1 MRILVANEQ
10 QPELEALARAAEGL
24 GEVVVAREV
33 RVDAVARAAADASV
47 DVALV
52 GLPPGENAEHALAL
66 IAEIVAGGLC
76 PVVVVTDNSD
86 PDVLADA
93 AAAGIYAHTANLDPR
108 SLRSAIDVAARRFGD
123 HAFIKA
129 ALEKRTLV
137 ERAKGILM
145 ERYGL
150 DEQAAFEML
159 RREARNENLRLVV
172 AAGLI
177 LQGHRLLPSDPGRR
191 RRGADSRG

>member
-1 MRILVANEQ
+1 MRILVANEH
-10 QPELEALARAAEGL
+10 PKELEALARAAEGV
-24 GEVVVAREV
+24 GDEVVAREV
-33 RVDAVARAAADASV
+33 RVDAVAQVAKDEAV

-52 GLPPGENAEHALAL
+52 GLPAGESAEHALAM
-66 IAEIVAGGLC
+66 IAELVAGGVC
-76 PVVVVTDNSD
+76 PVVVVTRNSD
-86 PDVLADA
+86 EDVLAEA
-93 AAAGIYAHTANLDPR
+93 AALGVYAHTADLDPY
-108 SLRSAIDVAARRFGD
+108 SLRSAIDVAAKRFGD
-123 HAFIKA
+123 HADIKA

-145 ERYGL
+145 ERYSI

-159 RREARNENLRLVV
+159 RREARNENLRLIV

-177 LQGHRLLPSDPGRR
+177 LQGHRLLPREPGRR

>member
-1 MRILVANEQ
+1 MRILVANEHPQ
-10 QPELEALARAAEGL
+10 ELEALAHAAEGV
-24 GEVVVAREV
+24 GDEVVAREV
-33 RVDAVARAAADASV
+33 RVEAVAQAAKDETV

-52 GLPPGENAEHALAL
+52 GLPAGESAEHALAL
-66 IAEIVAGGLC
+66 IAEIVGGGVC
-76 PVVVVTDNSD
+76 PVVVVTRNSD
-86 PDVLADA
+86 PDVLAEA
-93 AAAGIYAHTANLDPR
+93 AVLGVYAHTADLDPY
-108 SLRSAIDVAARRFGD
+108 SLRSAIDVAAKRFGD
-123 HAFIKA
+123 HADIKA

-145 ERYGL
+145 ERYSI

-159 RREARNENLRLVV
+159 RREARNENLRLIV